1 MRCPSCNR
9 PYFFLASRGAR
20 CRRCGFESATV
31 AWPSYGGYHERR
43 FGGRKAYFERTP
55 RTDPQMR
62 EVLAALK
69 LEPGMRVLDLGC
81 GVGDYCAELERM
93 GCEAVGVDRW
103 LEPARLGPPSLVLA
117 RMDAARLGFSS
128 QSFDRVCCVN
138 TIEHVREPEA
148 LLGEARRVLKKGG
161 RAVFTTFDYEFSFHR
176 FLYDDTHLHEWTLA
190 EFRSLVERYFAVV
203 ELYRSGS
210 MFRYYPLNLLAARLL
225 KPEILLI
232 AQKP

>member
-1 MRCPSCNR
+1 M
-9 PYFFLASRGAR
+9 
-20 CRRCGFESATV
+20 
-31 AWPSYGGYHERR
+31 
-43 FGGRKAYFERTP
+43 K
-55 RTDPQMR
+55 

-103 LEPARLGPPSLVLA
+103 LEAARRKPSGHVLA
-117 RMDAARLGFSS
+117 KMDAAKLGFSS

-148 LLGEARRVLKKGG
+148 LLEEVRRVLKRGG
-161 RAVFTTFDYEFSFHR
+161 IVVFTTFDYEFAFHR
-176 FLYDDTHLHEWTLA
+176 FLYDETHLHEWTSS

-203 ELYRSGS
+203 ELCRSGS
-210 MFRYYPLNLLAARLL
+210 MFRYYPLNLVAARLV
-225 KPEILLI
+225 KPEILLV
-232 AQKP
+232 AQKS